1 MPLQRSNEQQHHN
14 DEGDAVVFRSRR
26 CSLGDHT
33 LLATRNVTHH
43 WVIVEEG
50 TGVR

>member
-14 DEGDAVVFRSRR
+14 DERDAVVFRSRR